1 MPPTLEEVARLA
13 GVSRSTVSRVINNH
27 PNVRP
32 ETRER
37 VQQAIRQSG
46 YRPHPVAR
54 SLVTKCT
61 QIIGMAIPEA
71 VTTLF
76 TDPFFPLLLRG
87 ATETCNAHHYQL
99 LLSLF
104 NGPVGREE
112 MYQRVLRHGYL
123 DGVLVASTSLD
134 DPLISNLLRDQ
145 IPFVS
150 VGRHTDKRVH
160 YVDVDNVGGART
172 AVEHLIRLGH
182 RRIATITGRLDMI
195 AGQDRLE
202 GYRQALQARSIPVEE
217 DLIVEGDFSESS
229 GVMGIQRLLPASPD
243 AVFVASDM
251 MAIGALKALRQ
262 AGCQVP
268 HNVAL
273 IGFDDIPAASV
284 IEPAL
289 TTVRQPIERMGS
301 MAVDLLLSVL
311 ENSSEEEAP
320 AHRIILPTELVVRAS
335 CGSA

>member
-13 GVSRSTVSRVINNH
+13 GASRSTVSRVINNH

-262 AGCQVP
+262 AGWQVP
-268 HNVAL
+268 HDIAL

-320 AHRIILPTELVVRAS
+320 THRIILPTELVVRAS

>member
-1 MPPTLEEVARLA
+1 MSPTLEEVARLT

-37 VQQAIRQSG
+37 VQQAIHQSG

-54 SLVTKCT
+54 SLVTKRT
-61 QIIGMAIPEA
+61 QIIGMVIPEA

-104 NGPVGREE
+104 NDPAGREE

-134 DPLISNLLRDQ
+134 NPLILNLLRDQ

-150 VGRHTDKRVH
+150 VGRHPNQRVH
-160 YVDVDNVGGART
+160 YVDADNVTGARM

-182 RRIATITGRLDMI
+182 RRIAVITGRLDTLH
-195 AGQDRLE
+195 GQDRLE
-202 GYRQALQARSIPVEE
+202 GYRQALQAHSILVEE
-217 DLIVEGDFSESS
+217 DLIVEGDFSEGS
-229 GVMGIQRLLPASPD
+229 GVMGMQRLLPASPD

-262 AGCQVP
+262 AGWQVP
-268 HNVAL
+268 HDVAL

-289 TTVRQPIERMGS
+289 TTVRQPIERMGL
-301 MAVDLLLSVL
+301 MAVELLLSVL

-320 AHRIILPTELVVRAS
+320 AHRIILPTELVIRAS